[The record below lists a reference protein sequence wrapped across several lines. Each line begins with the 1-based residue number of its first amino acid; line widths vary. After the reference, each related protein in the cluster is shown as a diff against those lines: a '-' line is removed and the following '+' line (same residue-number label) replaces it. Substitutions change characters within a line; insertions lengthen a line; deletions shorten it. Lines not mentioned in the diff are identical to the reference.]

1 MEKYHDK
8 IIIPYKSGKELL
20 DTLESLYKFELN
32 LRCQQDY
39 ACKNTLE
46 SLYKF
51 EPIDYEEAMIE
62 MQGFVIDK
70 NITEITMN

>member
-20 DTLESLYKFELN
+20 DTLESLYKFE
-32 LRCQQDY
+32 
-39 ACKNTLE
+39 
-46 SLYKF
+46 
-51 EPIDYEEAMIE
+51 PIDYEEAMIE
-62 MQGFVIDK
+62 MRGFVIDK